1 MNEYEEGLP
10 LFPLYIVSV
19 GSLRGLLVGL
29 LFECK
34 PLVHPSQVRL
44 PLGGGPPKRPVVIVR
59 PLLIKALTALIS
71 RRRMGL
77 VRGVVIL
84 PMGV

>member
-10 LFPLYIVSV
+10 LFPLHVVSV

-29 LFECK
+29 LFGRK

-44 PLGGGPPKRPVVIVR
+44 PLGGGPLKRLVVIVR
-59 PLLIKALTALIS
+59 PLPIKAFTALIS
-71 RRRMGL
+71 RRQMGL

>member
-10 LFPLYIVSV
+10 LFPLHVVSV
-19 GSLRGLLVGL
+19 GSLRGLLVRL

-34 PLVHPSQVRL
+34 PLVPSSQVRH

-59 PLLIKALTALIS
+59 RLPIKALTALIS

-77 VRGVVIL
+77 V
-84 PMGV
+84 